1 MTTWSNVTSAYWWWH
16 WYHIFQTGWNH
27 QLESVFF
34 VCVSVSEYF
43 LWKIFFGQRNVVVRS
58 VLGVLVD
65 WWAWVSKTE
74 KHRDVWCFCMKHLPN
89 FVPKR
94 CYDKS
99 KRALP
104 TNWRSSTVWRD
115 VYQLRSSV
123 HGCLKSWVPKG
134 QRDNRVDQV
143 ERFVVKWMLLRYI
156 EPNSHSVCSYDNP
169 LEWWYLGMVIWPK
182 LNVPRCIALDFC
194 TNFAGRQRMKTDERS
209 DGFECVEWASVMCW
223 WRKSMTRGEEN
234 HIYIY
239 MYMCVCVYIYMYIQ
253 IEANYLF
260 LSAEIR
266 YVSLWQTFRNSVMFK
281 LL

>member
-1 MTTWSNVTSAYWWWH
+1 MTTWSNVTCAYWWWP

-34 VCVSVSEYF
+34 FVCVSVSEYF
-43 LWKIFFGQRNVVVRS
+43 LWTIFFGQHNVVVRS
-58 VLGVLVD
+58 VFGSTCWLMSLGFKDRKTSRCLMFLHETCPISSPNVA
-65 WWAWVSKTE
+65 WAIS
-74 KHRDVWCFCMKHLPN
+74 
-89 FVPKR
+89 
-94 CYDKS
+94 DKS

-143 ERFVVKWMLLRYI
+143 ERFVVKSMLLRYF
-156 EPNSHSVCSYDNP
+156 EPNSHSVCSCDNP
-169 LEWWYLGMVIWPK
+169 LEWWYGGMVIWPK

-209 DGFECVEWASVMCW
+209 DGFDWLSEVQSCVGEGNP
-223 WRKSMTRGEEN
+223 WRVGKRELC
-234 HIYIY
+234 IY
-239 MYMCVCVYIYMYIQ
+239 VYIYV
-253 IEANYLF
+253 
-260 LSAEIR
+260 
-266 YVSLWQTFRNSVMFK
+266 YVYVCVSIYVYTFWSNFFVPFRRDSVC
-281 LL
+281 LTLADI